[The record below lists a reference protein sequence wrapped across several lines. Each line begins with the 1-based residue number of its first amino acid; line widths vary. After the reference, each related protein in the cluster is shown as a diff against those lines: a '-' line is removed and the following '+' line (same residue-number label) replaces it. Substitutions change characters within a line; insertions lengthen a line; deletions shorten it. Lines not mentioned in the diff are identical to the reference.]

1 MLEKNQSNEK
11 KEEYLVAREISKEKK
26 KILGPMIRLERQRL
40 RLTRK
45 QIITDGQDG
54 QICSA
59 TILYCLEKG
68 RVIQESDVYFNLF
81 HPKCRI
87 I

>member
-1 MLEKNQSNEK
+1 MTGISRIALYFYMLEKNQYNEK

-54 QICSA
+54 QICS
-59 TILYCLEKG
+59 
-68 RVIQESDVYFNLF
+68 
-81 HPKCRI
+81 
-87 I
+87 